1 MLDLPSLLQP
11 VTASAPAGPDVRSRS
26 DYQEFER
33 ASAGTPERTSGTTIL
48 PAEPPDWNVVIDRA
62 TALLKESK
70 DLGVA
75 IQLVH
80 ALLQT
85 RSFAGYAEG
94 VALVRQLIDSFWDGL
109 HPVLDAEDNNDP
121 TARVNKMRA
130 LVHRDTVLALRV
142 APLIKSKV
150 FGSVSVRDLEQVA
163 GRKGED
169 AAGAAAAV
177 EAAFREVNLD
187 ELSAAADA
195 VERSNK
201 ETADL
206 MQTWSRRLG
215 PGASGDSLVN
225 FSDLRKVLAQAD
237 KAMKEK
243 LAQRMP
249 TAAGGAPS
257 TDGEVTHATAA
268 AFSPRGELRTRE
280 DVVKALDGICA
291 YYARHEPSSPVPLL
305 IERCKRLVSMS
316 FLEIVKDMVPDGLS
330 TLQTIAGKQDDA
342 R

>member
-1 MLDLPSLLQP
+1 MLDLSSLLQP
-11 VTASAPAGPDVRSRS
+11 VTASAPAGPNLRSNA

-48 PAEPPDWNVVIDRA
+48 PAEPPDWTLVLDLAI
-62 TALLKESK
+62 ALLKKSK
-70 DLGVA
+70 DLGIA
-75 IQLVH
+75 IQLVR

-85 RSFAGYAEG
+85 RSFAGFAEG
-94 VALVRQLIDSFWDGL
+94 IAFVRQLVDSFWEGL
-109 HPVLDAEDNNDP
+109 HPELDAEDNNDP
-121 TARVNKMRA
+121 TARVNAMRA
-130 LVHRDTVLALRV
+130 LVHRDVVQALRA

-150 FGSVSVRDLEQVA
+150 FGNVTVRDLDTVA
-163 GRKGED
+163 ARKGED
-169 AAGAAAAV
+169 AAGAAASL

-187 ELSAAADA
+187 ELSAAASA
-195 VERSNK
+195 VELSNK

-215 PGASGDSLVN
+215 PSVSGDFSVN
-225 FSDLRKVLAQAD
+225 FSDLRKVLAQAE
-237 KAMKEK
+237 KALKEK
-243 LAQRMP
+243 LAQRQP
-249 TAAGGAPS
+249 VAAGGSPS
-257 TDGEVTHATAA
+257 TDGEVMPTTAA
-268 AFSPRGELRTRE
+268 SPRGELRSRD

-342 R
+342 T

>member
-11 VTASAPAGPDVRSRS
+11 VTASAPAGPNVRSRA

-62 TALLKESK
+62 VALLKQSK
-70 DLGVA
+70 DVGIA
-75 IQLVH
+75 IQLAR

-85 RSFAGYAEG
+85 RSFAGFAEG

-109 HPVLDAEDNNDP
+109 HPELDAEDNNDP
-121 TARVNKMRA
+121 TARVNAMRA
-130 LVHRDTVLALRV
+130 LVHRDIVQALRA

-150 FGSVSVRDLEQVA
+150 FGSVSVRDLDTVGA
-163 GRKGED
+163 RKGED
-169 AAGAAAAV
+169 AAGAVASL

-187 ELSAAADA
+187 DLSAAAAA
-195 VERSNK
+195 VELSNK
-201 ETADL
+201 ETAEL
-206 MQTWSRRLG
+206 MQTWSRRDF
-215 PGASGDSLVN
+215 AVN
-225 FSDLRKVLAQAD
+225 FSDVRKVLAQAD

-243 LAQRMP
+243 LAQRLP
-249 TAAGGAPS
+249 TSAGGAPS
-257 TDGEVTHATAA
+257 TDGEVTHNTA
-268 AFSPRGELRTRE
+268 AFSLRGELRTRE
-280 DVVKALDGICA
+280 DVVKALDDICA

-305 IERCKRLVSMS
+305 IERCKRLVPMS
-316 FLEIVKDMVPDGLS
+316 FLEIVKDMVPGGLS

-342 R
+342 T